1 MAPMRHLRLFPRIAL
16 ALFVGACMSAFADEP
31 VPSGKSGIEYSTLEE
46 ALTALHAKV
55 GVTFKEQNGWL
66 VANDSKAIVVWFFT
80 PPGHPAYPSMIKQ
93 QIINKPDGAYMDR
106 AIRCQASKAICDRY
120 FGDK

>member
-1 MAPMRHLRLFPRIAL
+1 MKRPCLFPRIAL
-16 ALFVGACMSAFADEP
+16 ALIVGACMSAFADEP
-31 VPSGKSGIEYSTLEE
+31 VPPGKSGIEYSTLEE
-46 ALTALHAKV
+46 ALAALHAKA
-55 GVTFKEQNGWL
+55 GVTFKKQNGWL
-66 VANDSKAIVVWFFT
+66 VATDSNPIVVWLFT

-106 AIRCQASKAICDRY
+106 AIRCLASKAVCDRY